1 MFTEMLV
8 NGFVRKIFLY
18 VRNSTTNEILE
29 RWDFVV
35 ECEELVCD
43 RLIKNDLFTV
53 QKNIRII
60 LQQICS
66 TANRLPLLVQNWKYT
81 ITFKLEE
88 SLMSN
93 IETLE
98 IPKTWF
104 KNKNAGDVKNNFV

>member
-8 NGFVRKIFLY
+8 NGFVRKLFLY
-18 VRNSTTNEILE
+18 VRNSTTDEILE
-29 RWDFVV
+29 RWDFIV

-43 RLIKNDLFTV
+43 RLMKNDLFTV
-53 QKNIRII
+53 QKNIRVI

-66 TANRLPLLVQNWKYT
+66 TANRMPLLTQNWKYT

-93 IETLE
+93 IENLK
-98 IPKTWF
+98 IPKIWF
-104 KNKNAGDVKNNFV
+104 KNKNNNDV